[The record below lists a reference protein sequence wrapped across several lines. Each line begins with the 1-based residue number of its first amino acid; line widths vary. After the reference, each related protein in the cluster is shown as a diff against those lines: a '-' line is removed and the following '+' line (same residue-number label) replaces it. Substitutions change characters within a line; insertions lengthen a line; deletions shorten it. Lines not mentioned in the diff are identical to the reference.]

1 MAQARMQDDTC
12 RHAVLVESSTSTVRG
27 IALQTLIDGPGRAR
41 TVRRNACSLQI

>member
-12 RHAVLVESSTSTVRG
+12 RHAVQVEWTVRG
-27 IALQTLIDGPGRAR
+27 IALRTLIDGPGRAR